1 MNIFFLFQQV
11 PTYHLFIEGV
21 LFVWVLWLL
30 LKKNSNP
37 LEEKALT
44 ESEKEALIEE
54 WTPEPI
60 VPQDFVPDLNVI
72 NTPVVDGR
80 IGKEII
86 VNSKKCLNLASHN
99 YLGLSENRKIDEEI
113 IQGIKQYGVGSCG
126 PRGFYGTT
134 EAHLDLEKK
143 LAEFLGVEEVIHYS
157 YGYSAIASAIPAYSK
172 RGDVIF
178 VDAGVS
184 FPVQKSV
191 EASRSDVYYFKHN
204 DMEDLERVILKQIEK
219 ESQKLKKKAV
229 RKFIVVEGIYLNTG
243 DICKLPELI
252 ELKSKYKIR
261 LFLEE
266 SVSFGVLGLTGKGV
280 TEHFGIPID
289 HVDMIAANTEYA
301 LASIG
306 GFCAGTSYVI
316 DHQRLCGLGYCF
328 SASLPPPIAVGTM
341 EAVRI
346 LAEDTSVLLKLKEVC
361 RFADVAFREAVPKL
375 MLSGNPESPVKH
387 LYLKESLG
395 PRSTDKEILR
405 KITEKALEKS
415 VCFVCPSYLENL
427 EKNLPPPSIR
437 LSLNCHLSREEI
449 LNAANALSEA
459 VTYIIN

>member
-1 MNIFFLFQQV
+1 MNLLLLFEQV
-11 PTYHLFIEGV
+11 PTYHLLIEGA
-21 LFVWVLWLL
+21 LFIWVLWLL
-30 LKKNSNP
+30 LKKSSNQS
-37 LEEKALT
+37 EEKALT
-44 ESEKEALIEE
+44 ESEKEALIDE
-54 WTPEPI
+54 WTPEPF
-60 VPQDFVPDLNVI
+60 VPQDFVPDPHVI
-72 NTPVVDGR
+72 NAPVVDGR

-99 YLGLSENRKIDEEI
+99 YLGLSESKEVDEKA

-126 PRGFYGTT
+126 PRAFYGTT

-143 LAEFLGVEEVIHYS
+143 LSQFLEVEDVILYS

-178 VDAGVS
+178 VDDAVS

-191 EASRSDVYYFKHN
+191 EASRSDVYFFKHN
-204 DMEDLERVILKQIEK
+204 DMADLELVIQEQIQQ
-219 ESQKLKKKAV
+219 ESKKPKKKTV

-243 DICKLPELI
+243 NICKLPELI

-266 SVSFGVLGLTGKGV
+266 SVSFGVLGSNGKGV

-316 DHQRLCGLGYCF
+316 DHQRLSG
-328 SASLPPPIAVGTM
+328 
-341 EAVRI
+341 VR
-346 LAEDTSVLLKLKEVC
+346 
-361 RFADVAFREAVPKL
+361 
-375 MLSGNPESPVKH
+375 
-387 LYLKESLG
+387 
-395 PRSTDKEILR
+395 
-405 KITEKALEKS
+405 
-415 VCFVCPSYLENL
+415 
-427 EKNLPPPSIR
+427 
-437 LSLNCHLSREEI
+437 
-449 LNAANALSEA
+449 
-459 VTYIIN
+459 